1 MTEKHAP
8 DALVSKVRL
17 DETTPV
23 GNSNDLAPV
32 EDDLAPVE
40 DDLAPVEDERLGTT
54 KVDP

>member
-32 EDDLAPVE
+32 ED
-40 DDLAPVEDERLGTT
+40 ERLGTT